1 MRRLCKEGDYN
12 EMELLDKHFFYHL
25 IHFLQ
30 FHNENLPNF
39 YSWCFNDEISMVIE
53 IKQQILK
60 IRKFDERKLFQIR
73 IFVTLS
79 KFNKDE
85 S

>member
-1 MRRLCKEGDYN
+1 M
-12 EMELLDKHFFYHL
+12 
-25 IHFLQ
+25 I
-30 FHNENLPNF
+30 
-39 YSWCFNDEISMVIE
+39 IE

-79 KFNKDE
+79 KFNKDKAE
-85 S
+85 RKIS